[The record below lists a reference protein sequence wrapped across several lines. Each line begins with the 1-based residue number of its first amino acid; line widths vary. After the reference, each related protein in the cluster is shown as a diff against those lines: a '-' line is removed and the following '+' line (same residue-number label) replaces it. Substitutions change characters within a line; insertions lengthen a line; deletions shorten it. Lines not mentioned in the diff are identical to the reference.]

1 MDVFFSFIDKIN
13 KPIFVLYDKNFIHIN
28 KYLLGSLGFTSSNRP
43 GSLTQIMESK
53 WKNKLMSLRQDE
65 QIDVPLI
72 MNGGRI
78 QTYRVRMHQLEI
90 EKSEYICFIL
100 NVKEAQDQ
108 IIDIANR
115 IFTKLPFPAFTFNN
129 DFEFLQVNETLKNHK
144 RLKLNS
150 FEDLKKNFKI
160 IDLPDF
166 TNQELYSY
174 QTINEDMEIFLFKPF
189 SGLSYNYYTGI
200 IIESTKYE
208 KSIDVDYVKGSIA
221 QSIQRLIHLQKIY
234 GNQSNMTQSIWQGMH
249 DEITSLSNIRRQ
261 LENDSTNPNSS
272 NDDALNLNKIIIN
285 EIEILKSND
294 FFRQNVKLVTQFV
307 DNISQL
313 NLKHSDITG
322 SVVSLVDQFAEFA
335 CLSEKN
341 ELYIETS
348 VENDLIWLKVYMK
361 IGGQSAKQKS
371 EIFKNINKYKK
382 QFIDAD
388 VLFVCNKDSKKNIDL
403 SIGFSK

>member
-28 KYLLGSLGFTSSNRP
+28 KYLLGSLGFTSNNRP

-53 WKNKLMSLRQDE
+53 WKNKLMSLNE
-65 QIDVPLI
+65 NEEIDVPLI
-72 MNGGRI
+72 MNGGKI
-78 QTYRVRMHQLEI
+78 QTYRIRTHQLEI

-100 NVKEAQDQ
+100 NVKEAEDQ
-108 IIDIANR
+108 ILDIANR

-129 DFEFLQVNETLKNHK
+129 NFEFLQVNETLKNYN

-160 IDLPDF
+160 IDTPDF
-166 TNQELYSY
+166 TSQELYSF
-174 QTINEDMEIFLFKPF
+174 QSINSDMEIFLFKPF
-189 SGLSYNYYTGI
+189 SGFSYNYYTGI
-200 IIESTKYE
+200 IVESTEYE
-208 KSIDVDYVKGSIA
+208 KSIDVDFVKGSIA

-234 GNQSNMTQSIWQGMH
+234 GNQGNMSQSIWQGLH
-249 DEITSLSNIRRQ
+249 DEITSLSHARRH
-261 LENDSTNPNSS
+261 LETDATSPNSS
-272 NDDALNLNKIIIN
+272 NDDALNLNTLIIN

-307 DNISQL
+307 DNIDQL
-313 NLKHSDITG
+313 NLKYSDITG
-322 SVVSLVDQFAEFA
+322 SVVSLVDQLAEFA

-348 VENDLIWLKVYMK
+348 IENDLAWLKVYMK
-361 IGGQSAKQKS
+361 ISGQSAKQKS

-388 VLFVCNKDSKKNIDL
+388 VSFVCNKDSKKNIDL
-403 SIGFSK
+403 SIGFEN